1 MYESETVDKSRMK
14 KKNKKN
20 PYLHLMFIFSFFSC
34 FRVEKMKTRYPFLDH
49 VVNIPKDKL
58 DAIDAIRTWLSFQS
72 HLPTLNG
79 KLS

>member
-1 MYESETVDKSRMK
+1 
-14 KKNKKN
+14 
-20 PYLHLMFIFSFFSC
+20 
-34 FRVEKMKTRYPFLDH
+34 MKTRYPFLDQ

-72 HLPTLNG
+72 HLPALNG